1 MPETENGERKES
13 VERAEAKAEAD
24 GDKNKKAEVKA
35 EISRIVDLMIQVEAM
50 REQIASLKKDIKD
63 EYAIPVATITKV
75 ATIVR
80 KQNLSEED
88 EKWEEIKDW
97 VETCS

>member
-1 MPETENGERKES
+1 MEHALKQ
-13 VERAEAKAEAD
+13 
-24 GDKNKKAEVKA
+24 EVKT

-63 EYAIPVATITKV
+63 EYGIPVATITKV

-80 KQNLSEED
+80 KQNLLEVD
-88 EKWEEIKDW
+88 EKFEEIKDW

>member
-1 MPETENGERKES
+1 MLKTLKPLTLRSNMEHALKQ
-13 VERAEAKAEAD
+13 
-24 GDKNKKAEVKA
+24 EVKT

>member
-1 MPETENGERKES
+1 MEHALKQ
-13 VERAEAKAEAD
+13 
-24 GDKNKKAEVKA
+24 EVKT

>member
-1 MPETENGERKES
+1 MLKILKPLTLRSNMEHALKQ
-13 VERAEAKAEAD
+13 
-24 GDKNKKAEVKA
+24 EVKA

-80 KQNLSEED
+80 KQNLLEED

>member
-1 MPETENGERKES
+1 MEHALKQ
-13 VERAEAKAEAD
+13 
-24 GDKNKKAEVKA
+24 EVKA

-80 KQNLSEED
+80 KQNLTEED

>member
-1 MPETENGERKES
+1 MSNMEHALKQEEKP
-13 VERAEAKAEAD
+13 
-24 GDKNKKAEVKA
+24 

-63 EYAIPVATITKV
+63 EYGIPVATITKV

>member
-1 MPETENGERKES
+1 MLKILKPLTLRSNMEHALKQ
-13 VERAEAKAEAD
+13 
-24 GDKNKKAEVKA
+24 EVKA

>member
-1 MPETENGERKES
+1 MEHALKQ
-13 VERAEAKAEAD
+13 
-24 GDKNKKAEVKA
+24 EVKT

-63 EYAIPVATITKV
+63 EYGIPVATITKV

-80 KQNLSEED
+80 KQNLLQED

>member
-1 MPETENGERKES
+1 MEHALKQ
-13 VERAEAKAEAD
+13 
-24 GDKNKKAEVKA
+24 EVKT

-63 EYAIPVATITKV
+63 EYGIPVATITKV

-97 VETCS
+97 VEPCS

>member
-1 MPETENGERKES
+1 MEHALKQ
-13 VERAEAKAEAD
+13 
-24 GDKNKKAEVKA
+24 EVKA

>member
-1 MPETENGERKES
+1 MLETLKPLTLRSNMEHALKQ
-13 VERAEAKAEAD
+13 
-24 GDKNKKAEVKA
+24 EVKT

>member
-1 MPETENGERKES
+1 MEHALKQ
-13 VERAEAKAEAD
+13 
-24 GDKNKKAEVKA
+24 EVKA
-35 EISRIVDLMIQVEAM
+35 EINRIVDLMIQVEAM
-50 REQIASLKKDIKD
+50 REQITSLKKDIKD

-80 KQNLSEED
+80 KQNLLEED